1 MRKTMNFFR
10 GIAANQIF
18 ISAALGWLI
27 AQILKTMIHAALTK
41 TFNAER
47 MVGSGG
53 MPSSHSS
60 TVCALATSVYLHYG
74 SAGFEFA
81 MAALFAIVVM
91 YDAIGVRRETGI
103 QAKVINEMIA
113 LFSNMGKGL
122 SIEDNLKEF
131 IGHTPLQV
139 LAGAL
144 LGILIAFLVAG
155 FY

>member
-1 MRKTMNFFR
+1 MVEK
-10 GIAANQIF
+10 
-18 ISAALGWLI
+18 
-27 AQILKTMIHAALTK
+27 IL
-41 TFNAER
+41 E
-47 MVGSGG
+47 
-53 MPSSHSS
+53 
-60 TVCALATSVYLHYG
+60 
-74 SAGFEFA
+74 
-81 MAALFAIVVM
+81 
-91 YDAIGVRRETGI
+91 
-103 QAKVINEMIA
+103 KVINEMIA